1 MTDAYGAKTTADLD
15 ALLSD
20 LPSERPKRTPTR
32 FVVSLFGSS
41 ERQGRLR
48 LRNRLWCIALFG
60 NIDVDLR
67 QATLE
72 GEVITIVALG
82 FMCAIDVY
90 VPEGVEADI
99 RGFTVFGHKDANG
112 NDVPPRPET
121 PLIRMVAFGAFVGI
135 DLWRVPVAWAKRGWG
150 EVRSGEVRDVGGKI
164 ADIAVLID
172 KPRLL
177 VACCPEPYQFH
188 RLFALLAPSPGWR
201 SDAS

>member
-1 MTDAYGAKTTADLD
+1 VTNGELVRLSDAERDRAVAFLREHLAQGRLSLEEFTARMTDAYGAKTTADLD

-150 EVRSGEVRDVGGKI
+150 EVIRAIQKGEHK
-164 ADIAVLID
+164 A
-172 KPRLL
+172 
-177 VACCPEPYQFH
+177 
-188 RLFALLAPSPGWR
+188 LAP
-201 SDAS
+201 